1 MDRDM
6 GARGTYHFDRTK
18 TRDQIFSIDTPPPT
32 VSGALHPGHVCSY
45 TQTDMVA
52 RYRRMR
58 GHEVFYPMG
67 WDDNGLNVERRV
79 QLTYGVTCDPS
90 LPYDPAFVAP
100 ETPPKQPVPISRP
113 QLRRAV
119 RRAHRAARAGVLR
132 AVVAR
137 RPVGRLAPD
146 LHDDRHEG
154 AAARPSAG
162 SSGCLRDGHA
172 YLAEAPTLW
181 DVDFKTAVAQ
191 AELEDRERPG
201 AYHRIG
207 FRRTGDGEPV
217 FVETTRPELLA
228 ACVALVAHPDDARYK
243 PLFGTTVR
251 SPLFDVEVP
260 SSPTSSPIP
269 RRDRASP

>member
-1 MDRDM
+1 
-6 GARGTYHFDRTK
+6 
-18 TRDQIFSIDTPPPT
+18 
-32 VSGALHPGHVCSY
+32 
-45 TQTDMVA
+45 
-52 RYRRMR
+52 
-58 GHEVFYPMG
+58 MG

-90 LPYDPAFVAP
+90 LPYDPAFVAARDAAQAADP
-100 ETPPKQPVPISRP
+100 DLTA

-132 AVVAR
+132 AVDRRRASRSTGARPTRRSAR
-137 RPVGRLAPD
+137 RL
-146 LHDDRHEG
+146 G
-154 AAARPSAG
+154 ARRSAAFLQL
-162 SSGCLRDGHA
+162 LRDGHA

-207 FRRTGDGEPV
+207 FTRRPTASPSTSRPPV
-217 FVETTRPELLA
+217 PSSLA
-228 ACVALVAHPDDARYK
+228 ACVALVAHPDDARYQ
-243 PLFGTTVR
+243 PLFGSTVAIAACSASR
-251 SPLFDVEVP
+251 SR

-269 RRDRASP
+269 RRARASR